1 MSTERRDYW
10 IAAISR
16 EDLTVEVLESNSKTD
31 YRVCSRHFQSGK
43 PAKFYDKTSPDW
55 VPSINL
61 GHLKRPQQQLAVNN
75 ARYECAK
82 RRAAEQL
89 ARDEND
95 RIFMEQMEIICLSE
109 IDVIVGGLLC
119 EVAKETIDEVAAFK
133 SAVEAFTNSF
143 IADSVKEDLKII
155 SQEAFELEILHCAKG
170 KCKCS
175 EEIKALKEELKS
187 CHATIN
193 ELSTRLQEQLPPFCE
208 ESVKDDNFVLYYTGL
223 PNVKVLKAIFKHVL
237 KTMPSERINKLTP
250 FQEFMCTLQK
260 LRSNTPLQ
268 GLAYQFGV
276 SKATISRIFSRW
288 LIQMDIRLQDLILW
302 PDLESLQKTM
312 PICFQESFG
321 KKVAVII
328 DCFEVFMERP
338 SNLKARAT
346 TWSNYKHRNTA
357 KVLIGITPQGTVA
370 FVSDAWGGRASD
382 KYITENSGILKK
394 LLPGDIILADRGFDI
409 AESVGT
415 MQAKL
420 HIPAFT
426 KGKSQLSPLEVEETR
441 SIANVRIHVERVI
454 GLVWQK
460 FTILQSTLPIQFVAT
475 REEDDCPSIDRMIRV
490 CCALVNCCD
499 SVVPFD

>member
-1 MSTERRDYW
+1 MDCDR
-10 IAAISR
+10 
-16 EDLTVEVLESNSKTD
+16 VLSLIPKTD
-31 YRVCSRHFQSGK
+31 YRVCSRHFQPGK
-43 PAKFYDKTSPDW
+43 PAKLYDKTSPDW

-75 ARYECAK
+75 ARYERAK

-95 RIFMEQMEIICLSE
+95 RIFMEPIEIICLSE

-155 SQEAFELEILHCAKG
+155 SQEAFELEILHYAKG

-208 ESVKDDNFVLYYTGL
+208 ESVKDDKFVLYYTGL

-237 KTMPSERINKLTP
+237 KTMPSERINQLTP

-302 PDLESLQKTM
+302 PDRESLQKTM

-328 DCFEVFMERP
+328 NCFEVFMEKP

-370 FVSDAWGGRASD
+370 FVSDAWGGHASD

-394 LLPGDIILADRGFDI
+394 LLPGDIILVDRGFDR

-415 MQAKL
+415 MQANFTYLLLPKERANCL
-420 HIPAFT
+420 H
-426 KGKSQLSPLEVEETR
+426 
-441 SIANVRIHVERVI
+441 
-454 GLVWQK
+454 
-460 FTILQSTLPIQFVAT
+460 
-475 REEDDCPSIDRMIRV
+475 
-490 CCALVNCCD
+490 
-499 SVVPFD
+499 

>member
-1 MSTERRDYW
+1 MSTERKDYW

-16 EDLTVEVLESNSKTD
+16 EDLTVEVLKSDSKTD

-43 PAKFYDKTSPDW
+43 PAKLYDKTSPDW

-75 ARYECAK
+75 ARYERAK

-133 SAVEAFTNSF
+133 SAIEAFTNSF

-193 ELSTRLQEQLPPFCE
+193 ELFTRLQEQLPPFCE

-312 PICFQESFG
+312 PICFQKSFG

-346 TWSNYKHRNTA
+346 TWSNYKHRNTT
-357 KVLIGITPQGTVA
+357 KVLIGITP
-370 FVSDAWGGRASD
+370 
-382 KYITENSGILKK
+382 
-394 LLPGDIILADRGFDI
+394 
-409 AESVGT
+409 
-415 MQAKL
+415 
-420 HIPAFT
+420 
-426 KGKSQLSPLEVEETR
+426 
-441 SIANVRIHVERVI
+441 
-454 GLVWQK
+454 
-460 FTILQSTLPIQFVAT
+460 
-475 REEDDCPSIDRMIRV
+475 
-490 CCALVNCCD
+490 
-499 SVVPFD
+499 

>member
-1 MSTERRDYW
+1 
-10 IAAISR
+10 
-16 EDLTVEVLESNSKTD
+16 
-31 YRVCSRHFQSGK
+31 
-43 PAKFYDKTSPDW
+43 
-55 VPSINL
+55 
-61 GHLKRPQQQLAVNN
+61 
-75 ARYECAK
+75 
-82 RRAAEQL
+82 
-89 ARDEND
+89 
-95 RIFMEQMEIICLSE
+95 MEQMEIICLSE

-155 SQEAFELEILHCAKG
+155 SQEAFELEILHYAKG

-288 LIQMDIRLQDLILW
+288 LIQMDIRLQDLDLC
-302 PDLESLQKTM
+302 PDRESLQKTM
-312 PICFQESFG
+312 PICSRRVLE

-328 DCFEVFMERP
+328 DCFEIFLEKP
-338 SNLKARAT
+338 
-346 TWSNYKHRNTA
+346 SNYKHRNTA

-415 MQAKL
+415 MQANFTYLLLPKERANCL
-420 HIPAFT
+420 H
-426 KGKSQLSPLEVEETR
+426 
-441 SIANVRIHVERVI
+441 
-454 GLVWQK
+454 
-460 FTILQSTLPIQFVAT
+460 
-475 REEDDCPSIDRMIRV
+475 
-490 CCALVNCCD
+490 
-499 SVVPFD
+499 